1 MLKPTKI
8 VMLGYDDRITNTA
21 GSAFP
26 EDVEAILLYAHLAAT
41 QPRDGEQGDLEEV
54 VIAHGKL
61 QTDRYKV
68 AEADARHLAWMVWEA
83 DKRAHRQARE
93 ESR

>member
-1 MLKPTKI
+1 MRPTKI
-8 VMLGYDDRITNTA
+8 ILLGYDDRITNTA

-41 QPRDGEQGDLEEV
+41 QAQGGEQGDLEEF

-68 AEADARHLAWMVWEA
+68 TEADARHLAWMVWEA

-93 ESR
+93 AS